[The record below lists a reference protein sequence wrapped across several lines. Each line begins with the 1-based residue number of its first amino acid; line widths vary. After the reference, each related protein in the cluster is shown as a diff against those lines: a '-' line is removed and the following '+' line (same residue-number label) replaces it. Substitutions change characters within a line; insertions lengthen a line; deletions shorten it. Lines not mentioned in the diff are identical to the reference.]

1 MNELG
6 ENHIPFVMVFTK
18 ADKISK
24 LERKKNV
31 DKYKETMITYWE
43 SLPEIFISKERW
55 GVDAIYIPEI
65 KLDLDREIIRLKEL
79 MDQKDCV
86 NIFLCEG
93 AGVDNIVFEL
103 ESQGKEILRDAFG
116 HVRLDEINPGKWFAK
131 QFSKKI
137 ISDKVLIQKS
147 GYFSRSSKPNE
158 KDLELIFQSADMAVD
173 CALEEMSG
181 VIGLDEEKNN
191 QLQCIEFERI
201 RGGKLFNTDID
212 WFQSMLKDI
221 RQI

>member
-1 MNELG
+1 M
-6 ENHIPFVMVFTK
+6 
-18 ADKISK
+18 KIVIS
-24 LERKKNV
+24 
-31 DKYKETMITYWE
+31 D
-43 SLPEIFISKERW
+43 SLPASATELLRSERW
-55 GVDAIYIPEI
+55 DIDAIYIPEM
-65 KLDLDREIIRLKEL
+65 EIDFNSEIPRLMKR
-79 MDQKDCV
+79 MDEKDCV

-173 CALEEMSG
+173 CALEEKSG

-191 QLQCIEFERI
+191 QLRCIDFERI
-201 RGGKLFNTDID
+201 RGGKIFNTEVN
-212 WFQSMLKDI
+212 WFQSILKDI
-221 RQI
+221 KQI